1 MSSKRVAREIYQDK
15 LKNFLSM
22 YSRKKEQ
29 QCVYKPLERSYVPDL
44 NKLAYLEAPHEQLR
58 LTVAKLEKEFFE
70 NGMSNLSD
78 SFESLDRKSPEK
90 QLNESSVAGALR
102 QSESMKSIS
111 RTYSRQRERNSAK
124 KPKNSNYS
132 PKASFTD

>member
-1 MSSKRVAREIYQDK
+1 
-15 LKNFLSM
+15 M

-70 NGMSNLSD
+70 SRNGMSNLSD

-102 QSESMKSIS
+102 QSESMKRKPPRPPSDS
-111 RTYSRQRERNSAK
+111 RKAASTSTTSSSR
-124 KPKNSNYS
+124 
-132 PKASFTD
+132 